1 MTNNKPL
8 NLKSVA
14 KLMAN
19 KSSVET
25 LKSDVEIPP
34 NPEDSISD
42 QITEFLKSGN
52 KINKIEPETRAM
64 PEFVWFRSSYP
75 RNYRRN
81 K

>member
-1 MTNNKPL
+1 MTKNKPL
-8 NLKSVA
+8 NLKSIA

-25 LKSDVEIPP
+25 LKSNVEIPP
-34 NPEDSISD
+34 NPTASMSD
-42 QITEFLKSGN
+42 QITEFCKSGN

-64 PEFVWFRSSYP
+64 PEFVWFRDNYP